1 MFKMKKLLI
10 ILMIGIL
17 LVGTIFVTAVSTKL
31 IKEEKIK
38 EVKEISTELI
48 CKTMKSMSIN
58 HDEEKCKVKEIK
70 LKDDS
75 MLKVDLIKDKNTG
88 KEVYKVYAK

>member
-1 MFKMKKLLI
+1 MKKLLI
-10 ILMIGIL
+10 LMIGVL
-17 LVGTIFVTAVSTKL
+17 LVGTIFVTAVNTKL

-38 EVKEISTELI
+38 EMKEISTELI
-48 CKTMKSMSIN
+48 CKTIKSMSIN
-58 HDEEKCKVKEIK
+58 HDEEKCKIKEIK

-75 MLKVDLIKDKNTG
+75 PLVIDLIKDKDNG

>member
-1 MFKMKKLLI
+1 MKKLL

-17 LVGTIFVTAVSTKL
+17 LVGTIFVTAVTTEL

-38 EVKEISTELI
+38 EIKEISTKLF

-58 HDEEKCKVKEIK
+58 HDEEKCKIKEIK

-75 MLKVDLIKDKNTG
+75 PLVIDLIKDKDSE

>member
-1 MFKMKKLLI
+1 MKKLLI

-17 LVGTIFVTAVSTKL
+17 LIGTIFVTAVSTKL

-38 EVKEISTELI
+38 KVKEISTGLI

-58 HDEEKCKVKEIK
+58 HDKEKCKIKEIK

-75 MLKVDLIKDKNTG
+75 PLVIDLIKDKDSG